1 MKKLFVFF
9 ILAVCVFTLKAQAPE
24 QQVILENLN
33 NALAQYED
41 GDYQNA
47 LNSYLEAGKLLEND
61 TSKLNRQVFVLSQTM
76 AIKCY
81 DKLKLYNDAFTL
93 SGQLLESDDLN
104 EQERTELKD
113 LYVSNGYRLAVTY
126 HNKKQFA
133 DARELMNR
141 ILPYADA
148 EQRNIIERGISKF
161 WFNEGSVY
169 DINRQYNEA
178 LPCYIEARKG
188 YHANNDTINEINAL
202 YAIGLLLG
210 YRNDIIGA
218 LEVYQ
223 KANQLALQKKYD
235 KKLISI
241 LNEQIQLSNLIG
253 DTGNAFK
260 YDIMIDSL
268 ISVTS
273 DTTVLIEGC
282 NQRGAKLFNLK
293 SYDIAL
299 QYYKKSEQYAK
310 MLGPKYDHYYVI
322 YSRLRDVYKKLGQ
335 YDKALEYAE
344 KCSTEWDRHHHNE
357 KNFYHYQNF
366 AEIYRL
372 LNDSTNCILY
382 ADSLLTVI
390 NQYEEPKLKYLPYV
404 LRAIYHST
412 FKDYNQAL
420 AYYKEADRI
429 LATKYRET
437 DDDRVQLLGLIGNME
452 HHLKNYEES
461 ERIYQLYAERIK
473 DLYGENS
480 SNYINALNY
489 YANAEGLAGHIE
501 AGCNDCTHAVDL
513 AKSFIHER
521 LPYLT
526 SAERQGFWEEF
537 SDMIFRMTPFALE
550 SRQFQ
555 TSFTESCYDGLVF
568 SKSFL
573 LSSERSSFDIINR
586 YGSSENKKDYITI
599 VSWINR
605 IKEWEKDYS
614 ANSDSILHATNQIN
628 LLEKKLMSNC
638 RSYGDMASFMNVGYK
653 GIKQE
658 LGNND
663 VLIDFTDF
671 IHKSRGRVY
680 AAYIINNSQDYPLL
694 KELFTES
701 TIDSMQ
707 VAFRNWYY
715 EEPYASEIYHLLWE
729 PFKEYINEGATVY
742 YVPSQFL
749 FQIALES
756 IPLQDGTLLGDHYQF
771 VRLSSAREIIN
782 ASPIL
787 NLPEEKQDQTAVLY
801 GGLKYDV
808 SPDVMEQESSK
819 YSNLF
824 VPYYAQRSAMRG
836 DSIFED
842 LPWTK
847 TEINGICNALKTQ
860 RITAQPYMG
869 SAGTEESFL
878 SMNGMAPS
886 ILHIATHGFYFTPN
900 VAEKLNYLSGYQ
912 DAMMLSGLVFSGANA
927 AWRGHDTPERS
938 LDGILTAE
946 EISHLD
952 LSGVEMAV
960 LSACQTGQGKATPE
974 GLYGLQ
980 RAFKKA
986 GVKTL
991 IMSLW
996 NVSDKV
1002 SSEFMIEF
1010 YKQLVNP
1017 KKPDNRWNKRNAFNE
1032 AKRKIRQK
1040 HDDPYYWA
1048 PFIMLD

>member
-9 ILAVCVFTLKAQAPE
+9 VLAICVFTLKAQAPD

-33 NALAQYED
+33 NALAHYEG

-81 DKLKLYNDAFTL
+81 EKLKLYNDAFTL
-93 SGQLLESDDLN
+93 CGELMEGDLN
-104 EQERTELKD
+104 EQQITELKD
-113 LYVSNGYRLAVTY
+113 LYATNGYGLALTY
-126 HNKKQFA
+126 YKKKLYA
-133 DARELMNR
+133 DARELLNR
-141 ILPYADA
+141 ILPYADT
-148 EQRNIIERGISKF
+148 EQRNIIQKRIPLMWYS
-161 WFNEGSVY
+161 EGMQY
-169 DINRQYNEA
+169 EINRKYTEA
-178 LPCYIEARKG
+178 LPCYIEARNG
-188 YHANNDTINEINAL
+188 FHANNDTLNEINAL
-202 YAIGLLLG
+202 YSIGSILG

-223 KANQLALQKKYD
+223 KANQLALQKNYD

-253 DTGNAFK
+253 DTDNAFK
-260 YDIMIDSL
+260 YDMMIDSL
-268 ISVTS
+268 ISVTR

-299 QYYKKSEQYAK
+299 QYYIKSEQYAK
-310 MLGPKYDHYYVI
+310 MLGPKYDRYYII

-344 KCSTEWDRHHHNE
+344 KSNTEWNRHHHNE
-357 KNFYHYQNF
+357 KYFSYYQDL
-366 AEIYRL
+366 ADIYRL
-372 LNDSTNCILY
+372 MNDSTNCFLY

-390 NQYEEPKLKYLPYV
+390 DQYEEPKLKYFPYA
-404 LRAIYHST
+404 LRANFYSA

-420 AYYKEADRI
+420 AYYKEADRV
-429 LATKYRET
+429 LATKYSET
-437 DDDRVQLLGLIGNME
+437 DDDRVELLQAIGNME
-452 HHLKNYEES
+452 HQLKNYEES
-461 ERIYQLYAERIK
+461 ERLYQLFAERIK

-480 SNYINALNY
+480 INYIHALSY
-489 YANAEGLAGHIE
+489 YANSEGFAGHIE
-501 AGCNDCTHAVDL
+501 AGCKDYTHAVDL

-526 SAERQGFWEEF
+526 SAERQGFWENF
-537 SDMIFRMTPFALE
+537 SNMVFNMTPFALE
-550 SRQFQ
+550 TRQCQ

-573 LSSERSSFDIINR
+573 LSTERSTFDIINR
-586 YGSSENKKDYITI
+586 YGSSEDKKDYITI

-653 GIKQE
+653 EIKQE
-658 LGNND
+658 LGDND

-671 IHKSRGRVY
+671 THESRGRVY

-707 VAFRNWYY
+707 VAFKNWYY
-715 EEPYASEIYHLLWE
+715 EEPFASEIYHLLWE
-729 PFKEYINEGATVY
+729 PFKEHINEGATVY

-782 ASPIL
+782 ARSVL
-787 NLPEEKQDQTAVLY
+787 NLPEEKQEQTAVLY

-824 VPYYAQRSAMRG
+824 VPYYAQRSIMRG

-847 TEINGICNALKTQ
+847 TEINGICDALKTQ
-860 RITAQPYMG
+860 RITVQPYMG

-878 SMNGMAPS
+878 SMNGIAPN
-886 ILHIATHGFYFTPN
+886 ILHIATHGFYFTPK
-900 VAEKLNYLSGYQ
+900 VAEKLDYLSGYQ
-912 DAMMLSGLVFSGANA
+912 DAMMLSGLVLSGANA
-927 AWRGHDTPERS
+927 AWRGHDVPERS

-960 LSACQTGQGKATPE
+960 LSACQTGQGKATSE

-1017 KKPDNRWNKRNAFNE
+1017 KKSENRWNKRKAFNE

>member
-1 MKKLFVFF
+1 MKKLFAFY
-9 ILAVCVFTLKAQAPE
+9 ILAVCVFTLKAQAPN

-81 DKLKLYNDAFTL
+81 EKLKLYNDAFTL
-93 SGQLLESDDLN
+93 CGELMEIDLT

-113 LYVSNGYRLAVTY
+113 LYVNNGYGLALTY
-126 HNKKQFA
+126 YKKKLYA
-133 DARELMNR
+133 DARELLNR
-141 ILPYADA
+141 ILPYAADT
-148 EQRNIIERGISKF
+148 EQRNIIQARIPGV
-161 WFNEGSVY
+161 WFSEGAQY
-169 DINRQYNEA
+169 EINRQYNEA
-178 LPCYIEARKG
+178 LPCYVEARNG
-188 YHANNDTINEINAL
+188 FHANNDTIKEINAL
-202 YAIGLLLG
+202 YSIGSILG
-210 YRNDIIGA
+210 NRNDIMGA

-223 KANQLALQKKYD
+223 IANELALQKKYD
-235 KKLISI
+235 KTLISI
-241 LNEQIQLSNLIG
+241 LKEQIKLSNLIG
-253 DTGNAFK
+253 DTVNAFK
-260 YDIMIDSL
+260 YDMMIDSL
-268 ISVTS
+268 IIATNDTS
-273 DTTVLIEGC
+273 AIIEVC
-282 NQRGAKLFNLK
+282 NKNGAKAYNLK
-293 SYDIAL
+293 LYDIAL
-299 QYYKKSEQYAK
+299 QYYKKSEQYAQR
-310 MLGPKYDHYYVI
+310 LGKRYYNF
-322 YSRLRDVYKKLGQ
+322 YTLYLGLSNVYKKLGQ
-335 YDKALEYAE
+335 YDKAFEYAE
-344 KCSTEWDRHHHNE
+344 KSNTEWERNNRKNE
-357 KNFYHYQNF
+357 FKYQVL
-366 AEIYRL
+366 ADIYCHM
-372 LNDSTNCILY
+372 NDSTNCFLY

-390 NQYEEPKLKYLPYV
+390 NQLDDPKLKYMPYA
-404 LRAIYHST
+404 LRARYHSA

-420 AYYKEADRI
+420 ADFKEADRI
-429 LATKYRET
+429 LATKYSET

-452 HHLKNYEES
+452 HQLKNYEES
-461 ERIYQLYAERIK
+461 ESLHRLYAERIK
-473 DLYGENS
+473 NLYGENS
-480 SNYINALNY
+480 INYIHALNY
-489 YANAEGLAGHIE
+489 YANAEGFAGHFE
-501 AGCNDCTHAVDL
+501 AGCNDYTQAVGL

-573 LSSERSSFDIINR
+573 LSTERSTFDIINQ
-586 YGSSENKKDYITI
+586 YGSSEDKKDYATI
-599 VSWINR
+599 VSLINR

-614 ANSDSILHATNQIN
+614 ANSDSILHVTNQIN

-638 RSYGDMASFMNVGYK
+638 RSYGDMASFMTVGYK

-658 LGNND
+658 LGDND

-671 IHKSRGRVY
+671 THRLRGRVY
-680 AAYIINNSQDYPLL
+680 AAYIINNNQDYPLL

-707 VAFRNWYY
+707 VAFKNWYY

-729 PFKEYINEGATVY
+729 PFKEHINEGATVY

-771 VRLSSAREIIN
+771 VRLSSAREILN
-782 ASPIL
+782 ASSIL
-787 NLPEEKQDQTAVLY
+787 NLPEEKQEQIAVLY

-824 VPYYAQRSAMRG
+824 VVPYYAQRSTMRG
-836 DSIFED
+836 DSIFKD

-847 TEINGICNALKTQ
+847 TEIDGIGNALVSKK
-860 RITAQPYMG
+860 ISVLPYMG

-878 SMNGMAPS
+878 SMNGRAPS
-886 ILHIATHGFYFTPN
+886 ILHIATHGFYFTPK
-900 VAEKLNYLSGYQ
+900 VAEKLDYLSGYQ
-912 DAMMLSGLVFSGANA
+912 DAMMLSGLVLSGANA
-927 AWRGHDTPERS
+927 AWRGNDVPERS

-1017 KKPDNRWNKRNAFNE
+1017 KKSENRWNKRNAFNE

>member
-1 MKKLFVFF
+1 MKKLFAFF
-9 ILAVCVFTLKAQAPE
+9 VLAICVFTLKAQAPN
-24 QQVILENLN
+24 QQVILEILN
-33 NALAQYED
+33 KALAQYEG

-47 LNSYLEAGKLLEND
+47 LKSYLEAGKLLEND
-61 TSKLNRQVFVLSQTM
+61 TLKLNRQVFVLSQTM
-76 AIKCY
+76 AIRCY
-81 DKLKLYNDAFTL
+81 EKLELLNDAVSL
-93 SGQLLESDDLN
+93 SEKLLEEYLT
-104 EQERTELKD
+104 EQERAELKD
-113 LYVSNGYRLAVTY
+113 LYVTNGYNLARTY
-126 HNKKQFA
+126 YKNKNFA

-141 ILPYADA
+141 ILPYADSKLLYSI
-148 EQRNIIERGISKF
+148 QTGIPWMWYS
-161 WFNEGSVY
+161 EGMQY
-169 DINRQYNEA
+169 ELNRQYHEA

-188 YHANNDTINEINAL
+188 FHANNDTIKEINA
-202 YAIGLLLG
+202 YCSIGTLLN
-210 YRNDIIGA
+210 YMNDILGA
-218 LEVYQ
+218 LEIYQ
-223 KANQLALQKKYD
+223 LANQLAIKKKQD

-241 LNEQIQLSNLIG
+241 LNEQIQLSDIIG
-253 DTGNAFK
+253 DTDNAFK
-260 YDIMIDSL
+260 YDMMIDSL
-268 ISVTS
+268 IAATNDTSVI
-273 DTTVLIEGC
+273 IEGY
-282 NQRGAKLFNLK
+282 NQRGAKAYDLK
-293 SYDIAL
+293 SFDIAL
-299 QYYKKSEQYAK
+299 QYYKKSEQYAL
-310 MLGPKYDHYYVI
+310 MLGSKFDGYYAI
-322 YSRLRDVYKKLGQ
+322 YSRLSNVYKKLGQ

-344 KCSTEWDRHHHNE
+344 KSKTEWNRDHHNE
-357 KNFYHYQNF
+357 KHLSHYQDL
-366 AEIYRL
+366 ADIYRHM
-372 LNDSTNCILY
+372 NDSTNCILY

-390 NQYEEPKLKYLPYV
+390 NQYEEPKLKYYPYA
-404 LRAIYHST
+404 LRANFHFA

-429 LATKYRET
+429 LATKYSET
-437 DDDRVQLLGLIGNME
+437 DDERVQLLFAIGNME
-452 HHLKNYEES
+452 HQLKNYEES
-461 ERIYQLYAERIK
+461 ERLHRLYAERIK

-480 SNYINALNY
+480 INYINALNY
-489 YANAEGLAGHIE
+489 YANSEGFAGHIE
-501 AGCNDCTHAVDL
+501 AGCNDYAHAVDL

-526 SAERQGFWEEF
+526 SAERQGFWENF
-537 SDMIFRMTPFALE
+537 SNMVFNMTPFAIE
-550 SRQFQ
+550 SHQSQ
-555 TSFTESCYDGLVF
+555 TPFTESCYDGLVF

-573 LSSERSSFDIINR
+573 LSTERSTFDIINR
-586 YGSSENKKDYITI
+586 YGSSEDKKDYATI
-599 VSWINR
+599 VSLINR

-638 RSYGDMASFMNVGYK
+638 RSYGDMTSFMTVGYK
-653 GIKQE
+653 TIKQE

-671 IHKSRGRVY
+671 THKSRGRVY
-680 AAYIINNSQDYPLL
+680 AAYIINNNQDYPLL

-707 VAFRNWYY
+707 VAFKNWYY

-729 PFKEYINEGATVY
+729 PFKELINEGATVY

-782 ASPIL
+782 ASPVL
-787 NLPEEKQDQTAVLY
+787 NLTEGKQAQTAVLY

-808 SPDVMEQESSK
+808 SPDLMEQESSK

-824 VPYYAQRSAMRG
+824 VPYYAQRSTMRG
-836 DSIFED
+836 DSIFVE

-847 TEINGICNALKTQ
+847 TEINGICDALKTQ
-860 RITAQPYMG
+860 RITPQPYMG

-886 ILHIATHGFYFTPN
+886 ILHIATHGFYFIPK
-900 VAEKLNYLSGYQ
+900 VAEKLDYLSGYQ
-912 DAMMLSGLVFSGANA
+912 DAMMLSGLVLSGANA
-927 AWRGHDTPERS
+927 AWRGKDVPERS

-1017 KKPDNRWNKRNAFNE
+1017 KKSENRWNKRKAFNE
-1032 AKRKIRQK
+1032 AKQKIRQK

>member
-9 ILAVCVFTLKAQAPE
+9 VLAICVFTLKAQAPD

-33 NALAQYED
+33 NALAHYEG

-61 TSKLNRQVFVLSQTM
+61 TSKLNRQVFVLCQTM

-81 DKLKLYNDAFTL
+81 EKLKLYNDAFTL
-93 SGQLLESDDLN
+93 CGQLLESNLT
-104 EQERTELKD
+104 EQERTELMD
-113 LYVSNGYRLAVTY
+113 LYVSNGYGLAGAY
-126 HNKKQFA
+126 YKKKNFA

-141 ILPYADA
+141 ILPYADT
-148 EQRNIIERGISKF
+148 EQRNIIHRGISKM
-161 WFNEGSVY
+161 WLNEG
-169 DINRQYNEA
+169 IQLFGNRQNDEA
-178 LPCYIEARKG
+178 LPCLIEAQKG
-188 YHANNDTINEINAL
+188 YHEINDTINEIDAY
-202 YAIGLLLG
+202 YAIGTVLD
-210 YRNDIIGA
+210 YMNDILGA

-223 KANQLALQKKYD
+223 KANQLALQKNYD
-235 KKLISI
+235 TTLISL
-241 LNEQIQLSNLIG
+241 LNEQIQLSNRIG
-253 DTGNAFK
+253 DTENAIK
-260 YDIMIDSL
+260 YDMMIDSL
-268 ISVTS
+268 ISVTN
-273 DTTVLIEGC
+273 DTTVIIKGC
-282 NQRGAKLFNLK
+282 NLRGAKAFNLK

-310 MLGPKYDHYYVI
+310 KLGRKYDAFYSI
-322 YSRLRDVYKKLGQ
+322 YLGLYDAYLKMGQ
-335 YDKALEYAE
+335 FDKALEYAE
-344 KCSTEWDRHHHNE
+344 KCNAESERIQGKDKYKFQRIARIY
-357 KNFYHYQNF
+357 YHMK
-366 AEIYRL
+366 
-372 LNDSTNCILY
+372 DSTNCFLY
-382 ADSLLTVI
+382 ADSLFTVL
-390 NQYEEPKLKYLPYV
+390 NQFDEPKQKYYPYA
-404 LRAIYHST
+404 LRANYHSA
-412 FKDYNQAL
+412 FKDYDQAL
-420 AYYKEADRI
+420 ADYKEADRI
-429 LATKYRET
+429 LASKYSET
-437 DDDRVQLLGLIGNME
+437 DDDRLELLLAIGNME
-452 HHLKNYEES
+452 HHIKNYEES
-461 ERIYQLYAERIK
+461 ERLHRLYAERIK

-480 SNYINALNY
+480 INYINALNY
-489 YANAEGLAGHIE
+489 YANSEGFAGHIE
-501 AGCNDCTHAVDL
+501 AGCNDYAHAVDL

-526 SAERQGFWEEF
+526 SAERQGFWENF
-537 SDMIFRMTPFALE
+537 SNMVFNMTPFAIE
-550 SRQFQ
+550 SHQCQ

-573 LSSERSSFDIINR
+573 LSTERSTFDIINR
-586 YGSSENKKDYITI
+586 YGSSEDKKDYATI
-599 VSWINR
+599 VSLINR

-638 RSYGDMASFMNVGYK
+638 RSYGDMASFMTVGYK

-658 LGNND
+658 LGDND

-671 IHKSRGRVY
+671 THRLRGRVY
-680 AAYIINNSQDYPLL
+680 AAYIINNNQDYPLL

-707 VAFRNWYY
+707 VAFKNWYY

-729 PFKEYINEGATVY
+729 PFKEHINEGATVY

-782 ASPIL
+782 ASPVL
-787 NLPEEKQDQTAVLY
+787 NLPEDKQAQTAVLY

-819 YSNLF
+819 FSNLYL
-824 VPYYAQRSAMRG
+824 PYYAQRSIMRG
-836 DSIFED
+836 DSIFVE

-847 TEINGICNALKTQ
+847 TEINGICDALKTQ

-869 SAGTEESFL
+869 TAGTEESFL
-878 SMNGMAPS
+878 SMNGKAPK
-886 ILHIATHGFYFTPN
+886 ILHIATHGFFFTPQ
-900 VAEKLNYLSGYQ
+900 VAEKLDYLSGYQ
-912 DAMMLSGLVFSGANA
+912 DAMMLSGLVLSGANA
-927 AWRGHDTPERS
+927 AWQGNDVPERS

-986 GVKTL
+986 RVKTL